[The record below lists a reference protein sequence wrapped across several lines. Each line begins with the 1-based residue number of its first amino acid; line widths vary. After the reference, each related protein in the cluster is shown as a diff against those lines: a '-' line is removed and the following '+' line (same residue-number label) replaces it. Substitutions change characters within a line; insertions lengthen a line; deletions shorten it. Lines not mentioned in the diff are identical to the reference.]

1 MLQERSQQAA
11 AEIDRLQRQL
21 HEASLARV
29 RQKCAQSPC
38 MPPSGRHSGAQ
49 LQHDVDLAEAIMTC
63 AATTPWK
70 WLPALRVFPEGL
82 FTCSA
87 DMLTYM
93 ALCCCRACSRS
104 ATPPWSGCCRS
115 GPRQRRS
122 TRLLM
127 LQLMQRRQKRL
138 DPEYFHLLHFLIVL
152 LQFVIQGTEML

>member
-1 MLQERSQQAA
+1 MCGDNPMEMAA
-11 AEIDRLQRQL
+11 GTA
-21 HEASLARV
+21 
-29 RQKCAQSPC
+29 
-38 MPPSGRHSGAQ
+38 
-49 LQHDVDLAEAIMTC
+49 
-63 AATTPWK
+63 
-70 WLPALRVFPEGL
+70 VFPEGL
-82 FTCSA
+82 ITCSA